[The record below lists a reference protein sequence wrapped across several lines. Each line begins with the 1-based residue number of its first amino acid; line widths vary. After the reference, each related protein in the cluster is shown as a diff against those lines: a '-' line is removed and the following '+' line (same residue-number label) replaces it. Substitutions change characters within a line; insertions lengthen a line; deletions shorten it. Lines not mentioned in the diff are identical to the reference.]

1 MISSLYKTFQH
12 WSEKGAVFFFSDPH
26 FDDEDCKYMN
36 PNWISSEEQIK
47 IINSMVFK
55 NDYLILLG
63 DVGNEKRLAELKCKN
78 IVLLTGNHDR
88 GCAIYEPYC
97 KEVYDGPLF
106 IADRILISHE
116 PINGLESMCVNI
128 HGHCHNSQ
136 WGMFGDLGHV
146 NVAADV
152 AGWKPYSLKDMII
165 KDRILVNAINYHR
178 FTIDKAT
185 EDKRTLE
192 EKYGE

>member
-1 MISSLYKTFQH
+1 MIKSLYKTFQH
-12 WSEKGAVFFFSDPH
+12 WSETGSVYFFSDPH
-26 FDDEDCKYMN
+26 FDDVDCKIMN
-36 PNWISSEEQIK
+36 PNWISAEDQIK
-47 IINSMVFK
+47 IINSMVCK

-116 PINGLESMCVNI
+116 PVNGLENMCVNI
-128 HGHCHNSQ
+128 HGHCHNSK
-136 WGMFGDLGHV
+136 WGMFGDIGHV

-152 AGWKPYSLKDMII
+152 AEWKPYSLKDMIV
-165 KDRILVNAINYHR
+165 KDKILVNAINYHR
-178 FTIDKAT
+178 FTIDYAT
-185 EDKRTLE
+185 EHSMRGDK
-192 EKYGE
+192 